1 MTISEFKV
9 VILGILILFINF
21 RTGSLFENRVSIS
34 YKISLNF
41 QMIESQ
47 NYVRRNM
54 CVEDRS

>member
-54 CVEDRS
+54 CIEDRS